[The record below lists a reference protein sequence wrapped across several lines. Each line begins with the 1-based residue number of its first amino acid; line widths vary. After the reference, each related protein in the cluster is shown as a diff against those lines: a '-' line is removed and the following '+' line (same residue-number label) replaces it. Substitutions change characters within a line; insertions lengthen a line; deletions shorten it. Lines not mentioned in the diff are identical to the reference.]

1 MKHGQF
7 GHFLVYHLLP
17 ILLGY
22 GALLALI
29 GLLLYFY
36 KRKKGKAKQ
45 DETRQEMAEMPPSMK
60 YPKMRR
66 KKKRKNR

>member
-1 MKHGQF
+1 MKHGQL
-7 GHFLVYHLLP
+7 GHFLIYHLLP

-36 KRKKGKAKQ
+36 KRKKGRAEQ
-45 DETRQEMAEMPPSMK
+45 DEKKPDVNEMPPLTKS
-60 YPKMRR
+60 R
-66 KKKRKNR
+66 KKRRKNR